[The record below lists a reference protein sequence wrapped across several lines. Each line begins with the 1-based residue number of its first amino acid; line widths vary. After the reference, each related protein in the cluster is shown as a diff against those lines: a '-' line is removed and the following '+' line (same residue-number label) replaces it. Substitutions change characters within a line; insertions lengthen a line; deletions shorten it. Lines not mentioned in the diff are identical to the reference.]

1 MRKTFKTFRFRVVQ
15 QRFQRRSL
23 TALTEKKSI
32 AAYASAELKF
42 VWAILQASC
51 VTNNER
57 AIFVFDTVQLH
68 SLQNLWL
75 LLISGRE
82 CDFEKAAV
90 ALNIVFQ
97 TIYYPQRPNTGLN
110 TFNSPV
116 IVFLL
121 LETLE
126 DNGEYRS
133 IFLVPP
139 AIAKMQYAMRLH
151 ATPLFLHWFRT
162 EDHLVAER

>member
-1 MRKTFKTFRFRVVQ
+1 M
-15 QRFQRRSL
+15 
-23 TALTEKKSI
+23 

-51 VTNNER
+51 VTKNER
-57 AIFVFDTVQLH
+57 AIFTFDTVQLR
-68 SLQNLWL
+68 SLKNLWW
-75 LLISGRE
+75 LISGQE

-90 ALNIVFQ
+90 ALNDMFQ
-97 TIYYPQRPNTGLN
+97 SIYYPQCPNTGLN

-139 AIAKMQYAMRLH
+139 IIAKMQYVMRLH
-151 ATPLFLHWFRT
+151 ATPLFLQWFRT
-162 EDHLVAER
+162 KDHQVAEQ